1 MMLKHFQTEALDS
14 LCNES
19 QLELLDAIDS
29 LRSQGI
35 SYYVSLPQIIVCGD
49 QSSGKSSIL
58 EAISGISFPVKGNL
72 CTRFP
77 TELVLRKTS
86 YEGVN
91 VSIVPDQSRDESQR
105 RELSTFKVEL
115 NDLDGLPQLIES
127 AKSAMG
133 ISPHLRAFSKDL
145 LRIEI
150 SGPSQPHLTIVD
162 LPGLIHS
169 ETKHQTAAEVD
180 LVHELVQ
187 SYMKER
193 RSIILAVVS
202 AKNDYANQV
211 ILKLARQVDSEGLRT
226 IGVITKPDLL
236 PAGSDS
242 ESSYIS
248 LANNRDVEFRL
259 GWHVLRNTDTD
270 VTQSSLDERDLIEEQ
285 FFSQGIWQSLPDQL
299 KGVKKLRGRLSKV
312 LLQQIAIELPNL
324 LEEIG
329 NKIKNTQLDLC
340 KLGEPRTTLPEQR
353 LYLIRVSQ
361 SFQSLVSSAINGTYN
376 DEFFGVANTTA
387 GYQKRIRAVVQ
398 NLNQDFA
405 DRLRKN
411 GHAYNIVACPSP
423 LGEETDITR
432 ENYLQKVRR
441 LMERTRGRELP
452 GTFNPMIVT
461 DLFLEQSAPWK
472 PIVMKHINE
481 SWSAVKR
488 FMNFACDEVS
498 DAATSK
504 SLFLNVFGPALKVR
518 LDSSMQ
524 KTEDLLAPHRKSHPI
539 TYNHYFTETL
549 QKIRNKRKEDELVKS
564 LTKYFGEL
572 GFTSKAH
579 LDIENLKSHLMQDT
593 ESDMSDFA
601 CSEAVDCME
610 AYYKVYLRPSLFT
623 SAKNLL
629 GCLKTL
635 YR

>member
-1 MMLKHFQTEALDS
+1 MLKHFQTEALDS

-19 QLELLDAIDS
+19 QLELLNAIDS

-77 TELVLRKTS
+77 TELVLRKAS

-91 VSIVPDQSRDESQR
+91 VSIVPDQSRSESQR

-115 NDLDGLPQLIES
+115 GDLEGLPNLIEE

-150 SGPSQPHLTIVD
+150 SGPGQPHLTIVD

-180 LVHELVQ
+180 LVHDLVQ

-202 AKNDYANQV
+202 AKNDYANQI

-236 PAGSDS
+236 PPGSDT
-242 ESSYIS
+242 ESSYMS

-259 GWHVLRNTDTD
+259 GWHVLKNTDTD
-270 VTQSSLDERDLIEEQ
+270 VTQSTLQERDIDEER
-285 FFSQGIWQSLPDQL
+285 FLSQGIWQSLPDQL

-329 NKIKNTQLDLC
+329 NKMKNTRFNLC
-340 KLGEPRTTLPEQR
+340 KLGEPRTTILEQR

-361 SFQSLVSSAINGTYN
+361 AFQSLVNSAINGTYS
-376 DEFFGVANTTA
+376 DDFFGDANTMI
-387 GYQKRIRAVVQ
+387 GYQKRIRAVIQ
-398 NLNQDFA
+398 NLNQKFA
-405 DRLRKN
+405 DRLREH
-411 GHAYNIVACPSP
+411 GHAYNIVSCDKVSNNK
-423 LGEETDITR
+423 TDITR
-432 ENYLQKVRR
+432 KKYLKNVRR

-472 PIVMKHINE
+472 PIAMKHIDE

-504 SLFLNVFGPALKVR
+504 SLFLNVFEPALKMR
-518 LDSSMQ
+518 LDKSTH
-524 KTEDLLAPHRKSHPI
+524 KTEDLLKPHQNGHPI

-549 QKIRNKRKEDELVKS
+549 QKIRNKRKEDELASS
-564 LTKYFGEL
+564 LEKYFGATAL
-572 GFTSKAH
+572 SSDDSLKYTIKVK
-579 LDIENLKSHLMQDT
+579 NLMSHLVKET
-593 ESDMSDFA
+593 ERDMNTFA
-601 CSEAVDCME
+601 CSEALDCME
-610 AYYKVYLRPSLFT
+610 AYYKV
-623 SAKNLL
+623 NLN
-629 GCLKTL
+629 
-635 YR
+635 

>member
-1 MMLKHFQTEALDS
+1 MMIKHFQTEALDS

-19 QLELLDAIDS
+19 QLELLNAIDS

-77 TELVLRKTS
+77 TELVLRKAS

-91 VSIVPDQSRDESQR
+91 VSIVPDQSRTESQR

-115 NDLDGLPQLIES
+115 SDLEGLPNLIEE

-150 SGPSQPHLTIVD
+150 SGPGQPHLTIVD

-180 LVHELVQ
+180 LVHDLVQ

-202 AKNDYANQV
+202 AKNDYANQI

-236 PAGSDS
+236 PPGSES
-242 ESSYIS
+242 ESSYMS

-270 VTQSSLDERDLIEEQ
+270 VTQSTLIERDINEEL
-285 FFSQGIWQSLPDQL
+285 FFGQGLWRGLPDQL

-329 NKIKNTQLDLC
+329 NKIRSTRSNLC

-361 SFQSLVSSAINGTYN
+361 AFQSLVNSAINGTYG
-376 DEFFGVANTTA
+376 DDFFGDANTTT
-387 GYQKRIRAVVQ
+387 GYQKRIRAVIQ

-405 DRLRKN
+405 DDLRKH
-411 GHAYNIVACPSP
+411 GHALNIVTYGPVSKNK
-423 LGEETDITR
+423 TDITR
-432 ENYLQKVRR
+432 EKYLKDVRR

-472 PIVMKHINE
+472 TIAMKHIDE
-481 SWSAVKR
+481 SWLAVKR
-488 FMNFACDEVS
+488 FMNFACGEVS

-504 SLFLNVFGPALKVR
+504 SLFLNIFEPALKTR
-518 LDSSMQ
+518 LDKSMQ
-524 KTEDLLAPHRKSHPI
+524 KTEDLLAPHQKGHPI
-539 TYNHYFTETL
+539 TYNHYFTESL
-549 QKIRNKRKEDELVKS
+549 QKIRNQRKEDELRRS
-564 LTKYFGEL
+564 LIKCFGRKA
-572 GFTSKAH
+572 FNDDADTSININIQD
-579 LDIENLKSHLMQDT
+579 LLSHLIKET
-593 ESDMSDFA
+593 ERDMNTFA
-601 CSEAVDCME
+601 CSEALDCME
-610 AYYKVYLRPSLFT
+610 AYYKVQL
-623 SAKNLL
+623 
-629 GCLKTL
+629 
-635 YR
+635 

>member
-1 MMLKHFQTEALDS
+1 MILKNFQTEALDS
-14 LCNES
+14 LCNDS

-29 LRSQGI
+29 LRSQGV

-86 YEGVN
+86 HEGVN
-91 VSIVPDQSRDESQR
+91 VSIVPDQFRNESQKH
-105 RELSTFKVEL
+105 ELSAFKVEL
-115 NDLDGLPQLIES
+115 NGLEGLPQLIEE

-133 ISPHLRAFSKDL
+133 ISPHVRAFSKDL

-202 AKNDYANQV
+202 AKNDYANQI
-211 ILKLARQVDSEGLRT
+211 ILKLARQVDSEGMRT

-236 PAGSDS
+236 PPGSES

-259 GWHVLRNTDTD
+259 GWHVLKNTDTD
-270 VTQSSLDERDLIEEQ
+270 VTQSSLQERDLEEEQ
-285 FFSQGIWQSLPDQL
+285 FFAQGIWQSLPDQL

-312 LLQQIAIELPNL
+312 LLQQIAFELPNL
-324 LEEIG
+324 LEDIG
-329 NKIKNTQLDLC
+329 NEIKNTRFNLSR
-340 KLGEPRTTLPEQR
+340 LGEPRTTLAEQR

-361 SFQSLVSSAINGTYN
+361 SFQNLVSSATNGTYN
-376 DEFFGVANTTA
+376 DEFFGDANTTL
-387 GYQKRIRAVVQ
+387 GYQKRIRAVIQ

-405 DRLRKN
+405 DKLRKH
-411 GHAYNIVACPSP
+411 GHARDIVPNDSASDN
-423 LGEETDITR
+423 EITITR
-432 ENYLQKVRR
+432 DDYLKKVRR
-441 LMERTRGRELP
+441 LMQRTRGRELP
-452 GTFNPMIVT
+452 GTFNPLIIT

-472 PIVMKHINE
+472 PIVMKHIDE
-481 SWSAVKR
+481 SWLAVKR
-488 FMNFACDEVS
+488 FMSLACDEVS
-498 DAATSK
+498 DATTSK
-504 SLFLNVFGPALKVR
+504 SLFLNVFEPAMKSL
-518 LDSSMQ
+518 LDLSMQ
-524 KTEDLLAPHRKSHPI
+524 KTEDLLAPHQKSHPI

-549 QKIRNKRKEDELVKS
+549 QKIRNKREEDELEAFFRNYFDLS
-564 LTKYFGEL
+564 NFSNDTRTK
-572 GFTSKAH
+572 TTV
-579 LDIENLKSHLMQDT
+579 DIRDLISNLKKGT
-593 ESDMSDFA
+593 ERDVNNFA
-601 CSEAVDCME
+601 CSEALDCME
-610 AYYKVYLRPSLFT
+610 AYYKVL
-623 SAKNLL
+623 
-629 GCLKTL
+629 
-635 YR
+635 